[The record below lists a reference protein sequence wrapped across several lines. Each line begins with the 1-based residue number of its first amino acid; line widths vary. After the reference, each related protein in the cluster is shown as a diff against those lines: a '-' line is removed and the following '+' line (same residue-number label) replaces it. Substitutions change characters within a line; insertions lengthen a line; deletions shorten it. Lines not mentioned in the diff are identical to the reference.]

1 MVELLEVRD
10 FVDDVLSLR
19 LGIVEFDRNN
29 SLVLTMNSFLNS
41 KQNKLAILK
50 NFLRFLR
57 AEASGAE
64 GFGDQVGTCL
74 GPYSFET
81 TGVNHYSDL

>member
-19 LGIVEFDRNN
+19 LGIVEFDRND

-41 KQNKLAILK
+41 KKNKLAILK
-50 NFLRFLR
+50 NF
-57 AEASGAE
+57 
-64 GFGDQVGTCL
+64 
-74 GPYSFET
+74 
-81 TGVNHYSDL
+81 